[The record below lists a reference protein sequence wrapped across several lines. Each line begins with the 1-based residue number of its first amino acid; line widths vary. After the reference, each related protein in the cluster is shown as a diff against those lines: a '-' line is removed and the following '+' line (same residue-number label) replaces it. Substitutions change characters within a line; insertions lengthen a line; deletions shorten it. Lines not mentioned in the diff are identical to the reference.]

1 MIMDE
6 KKKLNVSVNSLVL
19 SDFTKALI
27 HNLKLLKKRSRVE
40 ELSKI
45 SVSKT
50 VSFFALVY
58 EKVRNAVEY
67 RDEHLIRRAAIERI
81 LKRRLLLNPEG
92 KGEAENVVRELLWA
106 RYFSENYLSVNDID
120 TVQSLID
127 KYVQIRNKLTVGQI
141 NEKKIYY
148 SQFLL
153 DILTSEIEE
162 TLDSFHSKK
171 TSLFTSYIYQILR
184 QKIKIENVKDDQK
197 DAFVYVAIEKAFAKS
212 DNAYLRYHLF
222 TLLNNSLT
230 ELNTHELDQFI
241 TKIPLVFEK
250 IDSIINNQSADK
262 LSKYVKGQIPPFSI
276 LFSVI
281 EKNFDNLEKT
291 LMNKDILWTQV
302 DQVCREKYQLTGSR
316 LRNLAI
322 RSIIYIFLTKMVFA
336 LILEYPLS
344 LYFYNE
350 VNYTSIAIN
359 SIFPPLLMFFIVS
372 FVKVPGSENTKRI
385 FDRIIDILDA
395 DTTFESSLAY
405 VLKKA
410 RVRKPILIF
419 GFTVFYSV
427 TFVVTFILIYEV
439 LTLLNFN
446 AISQIIFIFFVSV
459 VSFFGYRVRQIAKEY
474 QLKEKEGF
482 FTPFVDFFFMPI
494 LALGK
499 FFSTEIARLNFFIV
513 ILDFLIEA
521 PFKLIFEIVEEWI
534 TFVRA
539 RKDEI
544 V

>member
-1 MIMDE
+1 MDE
-6 KKKLNVSVNSLVL
+6 NSKTSVKALML
-19 SDFTKALI
+19 SDFTKALTQ
-27 HNLKLLKKRSRVE
+27 NLKSLKKRARVE

-50 VSFFALVY
+50 VSFFAILY

-67 RDEHLIRRAAIERI
+67 RAEHLIRRAAIERI
-81 LKRRLLLNPEG
+81 LKRRLLLNPQG
-92 KGEAENVVRELLWA
+92 TGEAENVVRELLWA
-106 RYFSENYLSVNDID
+106 RYFSENYLSVLDID
-120 TVQSLID
+120 SVQSLID
-127 KYVQIRNKLTVGQI
+127 KYVAIRNKLTIGQI
-141 NEKKIYY
+141 NEKKVYY

-162 TLDSFHSKK
+162 TLDSFESKK
-171 TSLFTSYIYQILR
+171 NSLFTFYIYQILR
-184 QKIKIENVKDDQK
+184 QKIKIENVKDEQK
-197 DAFVYVAIEKAFAKS
+197 DAFVYIAIEKAFAKS

-230 ELNTHELDQFI
+230 SLSIQQIDDFVA
-241 TKIPLVFEK
+241 KIPSIFGK
-250 IDSIINNQSADK
+250 IDSIINNQHTDK
-262 LSKYVKGQIPPFSI
+262 LTKYVRSQIPPFSI

-281 EKNFDNLEKT
+281 EKNFNNLDTVLVSKNT
-291 LMNKDILWTQV
+291 LWSHV
-302 DQVCREKYQLTGSR
+302 DQVCREKYQSTGAR

-350 VNYTSIAIN
+350 VNFTSIGIN
-359 SIFPPLLMFFIVS
+359 SIFPPVLMFFIVS
-372 FVKVPGSENTKRI
+372 FVKVPGPENTKRI
-385 FDRIIDILDA
+385 YDRIIDILDV
-395 DTTFESSLAY
+395 DTTYESSLAY
-405 VLKKA
+405 VLKKP

-419 GFTVFYSV
+419 GFTIFYSI
-427 TFVVTFILIYEV
+427 TFVVTFILIYEI

-499 FFSTEIARLNFFIV
+499 FFSQEIARLNFFIV

-534 TFVRA
+534 AFVRA